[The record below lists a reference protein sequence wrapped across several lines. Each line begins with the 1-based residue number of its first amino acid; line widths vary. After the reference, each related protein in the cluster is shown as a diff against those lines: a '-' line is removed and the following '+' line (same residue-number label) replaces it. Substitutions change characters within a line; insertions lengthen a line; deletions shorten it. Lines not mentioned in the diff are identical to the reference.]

1 MKLFFCEITV
11 CKVYFVFLN
20 NWQFITKSSYP
31 RKLDYLKW
39 GVGKLHFAIL
49 LCFPQSW
56 TIYYK
61 ILTMASQLLKIYVC
75 FCVAFSLSK
84 IGDPA
89 NYFEL
94 HDTSYTPSPITPV
107 HQNPP
112 WQARTKI
119 KSWGSKQIKNQ
130 LLRETK

>member
-1 MKLFFCEITV
+1 MGCRQTTFRSFALFSSIM
-11 CKVYFVFLN
+11 N
-20 NWQFITKSSYP
+20 NLLQNP
-31 RKLDYLKW
+31 DYGLPT
-39 GVGKLHFAIL
+39 FE
-49 LCFPQSW
+49 
-56 TIYYK
+56 
-61 ILTMASQLLKIYVC
+61 
-75 FCVAFSLSK
+75 AFSLSK

-119 KSWGSKQIKNQ
+119 KFWESKQIKNP